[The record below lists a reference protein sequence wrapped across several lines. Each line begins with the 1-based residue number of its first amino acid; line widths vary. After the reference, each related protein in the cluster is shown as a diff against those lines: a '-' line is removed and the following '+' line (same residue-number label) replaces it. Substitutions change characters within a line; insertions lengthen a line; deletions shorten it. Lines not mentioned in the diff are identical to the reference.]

1 VLILKEIMKKLR
13 LKIEGMTC
21 NHCVMHVKKEL
32 EKMTG
37 VNVKEVKIGS
47 AEIEFDENLVSAGD
61 FSLVI
66 EEAGYKLAQ

>member
-1 VLILKEIMKKLR
+1 MKKLR